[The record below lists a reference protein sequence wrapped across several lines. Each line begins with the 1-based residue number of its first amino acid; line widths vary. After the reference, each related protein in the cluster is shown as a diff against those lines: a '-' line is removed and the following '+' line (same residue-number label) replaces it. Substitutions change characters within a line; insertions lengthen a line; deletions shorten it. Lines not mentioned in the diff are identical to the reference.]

1 MFSFVSYA
9 LFAVIEGLFATW
21 EATLYFGVLWFD
33 QFHVLTQNGQVLQKE
48 YEGTTPNLSQE
59 HYAD

>member
-33 QFHVLTQNGQVLQKE
+33 QFHVYIYTVSMVLII
-48 YEGTTPNLSQE
+48 NFSS
-59 HYAD
+59 